1 MIQNLIVRNSNT
13 KVFNANMQTTITS
26 IFFTNISDELE
37 SVTVYAVKSG
47 ESITSKQIILNE
59 LPLVGKDTYVFNT
72 EKLILDKN
80 DRIWVKCLTG
90 SVVTTV
96 SGIELKG

>member
-1 MIQNLIVRNSNT
+1 MIRNLIVGNSNT
-13 KVFNANMQTTITS
+13 KVFSANMQTTITS

-37 SVTVYAVKSG
+37 SVTVYAVRGG
-47 ESITSKQIILNE
+47 ESITSKQIILSE

-80 DRIWVKCLTG
+80 DSIWVKCLTG
-90 SVVTTV
+90 SVATTV
-96 SGIELKG
+96 SGIELKE

>member
-80 DRIWVKCLTG
+80 DSIWVKCLTG

>member
-1 MIQNLIVRNSNT
+1 MIGSSNT
-13 KVFNANMQTTITS
+13 RIFNASRQTTITS
-26 IFFTNISDELE
+26 IFFTNTSDELE

-47 ESITSKQIILNE
+47 ESVTSKQIILNE

-80 DRIWVKCLTG
+80 DSIWIKCSNGAVASTI
-90 SVVTTV
+90 
-96 SGIELKG
+96 SGIELKGSE

>member
-1 MIQNLIVRNSNT
+1 MIQNLVVGNSNT

-80 DRIWVKCLTG
+80 DSIWVKCLTG
-90 SVVTTV
+90 SVATTV
-96 SGIELKG
+96 SGIELKE